1 MIQNRPSQRR
11 NDLNCSMFIFYLDI
25 IDSNN
30 LAFELLS
37 KCVFLRKYAELPEV
51 QRRRE
56 EERRQAEYR
65 SYRLNAQLFNK
76 VWLKGSGGG
85 VTHESPDTVI
95 LTVVF

>member
-1 MIQNRPSQRR
+1 MIQNRSSQRH
-11 NDLNCSMFIFYLDI
+11 NDLNCSMFIFYLDV

-30 LAFELLS
+30 LAFELLN

-76 VWLKGSGGG
+76 VWLKGSGVG